1 MSMLELQDKVAIVT
15 GGNQGIGRATALRL
29 AEAGAV
35 VVIAARNQERNQ
47 QTVVEIEQ
55 RFNRKAAAF
64 AVDVSDRKAVESLVE
79 KVIEEFGHIDVL
91 VNNAGICRLSQPFEE
106 LEDEAW
112 DAVLDVNVK
121 GVLHCVRAVIP
132 LFKAQKAGKIVNV
145 ASLAGEVGGIATAAD
160 YVASKA
166 AVIGLT
172 KSLARYLGPYQV
184 NVNAVAPG
192 FIRTS
197 MTETMKIDVE
207 GIPLRSIGEAEDVA
221 EAICFLA
228 SQRSRYITGTTL
240 DVNGGLYMK

>member
-1 MSMLELQDKVAIVT
+1 MLELQDKVAIVT
-15 GGNQGIGRATALRL
+15 GGNQGIGRATALLL
-29 AEAGAV
+29 AEAGAKV
-35 VVIAARNQERNQ
+35 VVASRNQERNRQ
-47 QTVVEIEQ
+47 VAAEIER
-55 RFNRKAAAF
+55 RFQRKALPL
-64 AVDVSDRKAVESLVE
+64 AVDVAERQAVEALVE
-79 KVIEEFGHIDVL
+79 KVIEEFGQVDIL

-112 DAVLDVNVK
+112 DTVLDVNVK

-132 LFKAQKAGKIVNV
+132 FFKAKKAGKIVNV

-197 MTETMKIDVE
+197 MTEAMQIDVG
-207 GIPLRSIGEAEDVA
+207 GIPLRSVGEPEDVA

-228 SQRSRYITGTTL
+228 SSRSRYITGTTL
-240 DVNGGLYMK
+240 DINGGLYMK

>member
-1 MSMLELQDKVAIVT
+1 MLELEDKVAIVT

-29 AEAGAV
+29 AEAGAKV
-35 VVIAARNQERNQ
+35 VVASRNQERNRQ
-47 QTVVEIEQ
+47 VTAEIEQ
-55 RFNRKAAAF
+55 HFQRQALPL
-64 AVDVSDRKAVESLVE
+64 AVDVAERQAVEALVE
-79 KVIEEFGHIDVL
+79 KVIEEFGHVDVL

-106 LEDEAW
+106 LEDAAW

-184 NVNAVAPG
+184 NVNSVAPG

-197 MTETMKIDVE
+197 MTEAMEIDVE

-228 SQRSRYITGTTL
+228 SQRSRYVTGTTL

>member
-1 MSMLELQDKVAIVT
+1 MLELEDKVAIVT

-29 AEAGAV
+29 AEAGAKV
-35 VVIAARNQERNQ
+35 VVASRNQVRNRQ
-47 QTVVEIEQ
+47 VAAEIEQ
-55 RFNRKAAAF
+55 RFQRQAVPL
-64 AVDVSDRKAVESLVE
+64 AVDVAERQAVEALVE
-79 KVIEEFGHIDVL
+79 KVIEEFGHVDVL

-106 LEDEAW
+106 LEDAAW

-132 LFKAQKAGKIVNV
+132 FFKAKKAGKIVNV

-197 MTETMKIDVE
+197 MTEAMQIDVG
-207 GIPLRSIGEAEDVA
+207 GIPLRSVGEPEDVA

-228 SQRSRYITGTTL
+228 SSRSRYITGTTL

>member
-1 MSMLELQDKVAIVT
+1 MMKLQDKVAIVT
-15 GGNQGIGRATALRL
+15 GGNQGIGRATAWRL
-29 AEAGAV
+29 AEAGAKV
-35 VVIAARNQERNQ
+35 VVASRNQERNRQ
-47 QTVVEIEQ
+47 VAAEIEQ
-55 RFNRKAAAF
+55 RFQRQALPL
-64 AVDVSDRKAVESLVE
+64 AVDVAERQAVEALVE
-79 KVIEEFGHIDVL
+79 KVIEEFGQVDIL

-106 LEDEAW
+106 LEDAAW

-132 LFKAQKAGKIVNV
+132 FFKEQKAGKIVNV

-197 MTETMKIDVE
+197 MTEAMQIDVG
-207 GIPLRSIGEAEDVA
+207 GIPLRCVGEPEDVA

-228 SQRSRYITGTTL
+228 SSCSRYITGTTL

>member
-1 MSMLELQDKVAIVT
+1 MLELEDKVAIVT

-29 AEAGAV
+29 AEAGAKV
-35 VVIAARNQERNQ
+35 VVASRNQVRNRQ
-47 QTVVEIEQ
+47 VAAEIEQ
-55 RFNRKAAAF
+55 RFQRQAVPL
-64 AVDVSDRKAVESLVE
+64 AVDVAERQAVEALVK
-79 KVIEEFGHIDVL
+79 KVIEEFGQVDIL

-106 LEDEAW
+106 LEDAAW

-132 LFKAQKAGKIVNV
+132 FFKAKKAGKIVNV

-197 MTETMKIDVE
+197 MTEAMQIDVG
-207 GIPLRSIGEAEDVA
+207 GIPLRSVGEPEDVA

-228 SQRSRYITGTTL
+228 SSRSRYITGTTL

>member
-1 MSMLELQDKVAIVT
+1 MLELEDKVAIVT

-29 AEAGAV
+29 AEAGAKV
-35 VVIAARNQERNQ
+35 VVASRNQVRNRQ
-47 QTVVEIEQ
+47 VAAEIEQ
-55 RFNRKAAAF
+55 RFQRQAVPL
-64 AVDVSDRKAVESLVE
+64 AVDVAERQAVEALVE
-79 KVIEEFGHIDVL
+79 KVIEEFGHVDVL

-106 LEDEAW
+106 LEDAAW

-132 LFKAQKAGKIVNV
+132 LFKEQKAGKIVNV

-197 MTETMKIDVE
+197 MTEAMQIDVG
-207 GIPLRSIGEAEDVA
+207 GIPLRSVGEPEDVA

-228 SQRSRYITGTTL
+228 SSRSRYITGTTL

>member
-1 MSMLELQDKVAIVT
+1 MMKLQDKVAIVT
-15 GGNQGIGRATALRL
+15 GGNQGIGRAAALRL
-29 AEAGAV
+29 AEAGAKV
-35 VVIAARNQERNQ
+35 VVASRNQERNRQ
-47 QTVVEIEQ
+47 VAAEIEQ
-55 RFNRKAAAF
+55 RFQRQALPL
-64 AVDVSDRKAVESLVE
+64 AVDVAERQAVEALVE
-79 KVIEEFGHIDVL
+79 KVIEEFGQVDIL

-106 LEDEAW
+106 LEDAAW

-132 LFKAQKAGKIVNV
+132 LFKEQKAGKIVNV

-197 MTETMKIDVE
+197 MTESMQIDVG
-207 GIPLRSIGEAEDVA
+207 GIPLRSVGEPEDVA

-228 SQRSRYITGTTL
+228 SSRSRYITGTTL

>member
-1 MSMLELQDKVAIVT
+1 MMKLQDKVAIVT
-15 GGNQGIGRATALRL
+15 GGNQGIGRAAALRL
-29 AEAGAV
+29 AEAGAKV
-35 VVIAARNQERNQ
+35 VVASRNQERNRQ
-47 QTVVEIEQ
+47 VAAEIEQ
-55 RFNRKAAAF
+55 RFQRQALPL
-64 AVDVSDRKAVESLVE
+64 AVDVAERQAVEALVE
-79 KVIEEFGHIDVL
+79 KVIEEFGQVDIL

-132 LFKAQKAGKIVNV
+132 LFKAQNAGKIVNV

-166 AVIGLT
+166 AVLGLT

-197 MTETMKIDVE
+197 MTEAMQIDVG
-207 GIPLRSIGEAEDVA
+207 GIPLRSVGEPEDVA

-228 SQRSRYITGTTL
+228 SPRSRYITGTTL

>member
-1 MSMLELQDKVAIVT
+1 MLELEDKVAIVT

-29 AEAGAV
+29 AEAGAKV
-35 VVIAARNQERNQ
+35 VVASRNQVRNRQ
-47 QTVVEIEQ
+47 VAAEIEQ
-55 RFNRKAAAF
+55 RFQRQAVPL
-64 AVDVSDRKAVESLVE
+64 AVDVAERQAVEALVE
-79 KVIEEFGHIDVL
+79 KVIEEFGQVDIL

-132 LFKAQKAGKIVNV
+132 FFKEQKAGKIVNV

-197 MTETMKIDVE
+197 MTEAMQIDVG
-207 GIPLRSIGEAEDVA
+207 GIPLRSVGEPEDVA

-228 SQRSRYITGTTL
+228 SSRSRYITGTTL

>member
-1 MSMLELQDKVAIVT
+1 MMKLQDKVAIVT
-15 GGNQGIGRATALRL
+15 GGNQGIGRAAALRL
-29 AEAGAV
+29 AEAGAKV
-35 VVIAARNQERNQ
+35 VVASRNQERNRQ
-47 QTVVEIEQ
+47 VAAEIEQ
-55 RFNRKAAAF
+55 RFQRQAVPL
-64 AVDVSDRKAVESLVE
+64 AVDVAERQAVEALVE
-79 KVIEEFGHIDVL
+79 KVIEEFGQVDIL

-106 LEDEAW
+106 LEDAAW

-132 LFKAQKAGKIVNV
+132 FFKAKKAGKIVNV

-166 AVIGLT
+166 SVIGLT

-197 MTETMKIDVE
+197 MTEAMQIDVG
-207 GIPLRSIGEAEDVA
+207 GIPLRSVGEPEDVA

-228 SQRSRYITGTTL
+228 SPRSRYITGTTL

>member
-1 MSMLELQDKVAIVT
+1 MLELQDKVAIVT

-29 AEAGAV
+29 AEAGAKV
-35 VVIAARNQERNQ
+35 VVASRNQERNRQ
-47 QTVVEIEQ
+47 VAAEIEQ
-55 RFNRKAAAF
+55 RFQRQAVPL
-64 AVDVSDRKAVESLVE
+64 AVDVAERQAVEALVE
-79 KVIEEFGHIDVL
+79 KVIEEFGQVDIL

-106 LEDEAW
+106 LEDAAW

-132 LFKAQKAGKIVNV
+132 LFKEQKAGKIVNV

-197 MTETMKIDVE
+197 MTESMQIDVG
-207 GIPLRSIGEAEDVA
+207 GIPLRSVGEPEDVA

-228 SQRSRYITGTTL
+228 SSRSRYITGTTL

>member
-1 MSMLELQDKVAIVT
+1 MLELQDKVAIVT
-15 GGNQGIGRATALRL
+15 GGNQGIGRATAFRL
-29 AEAGAV
+29 AEAGATV
-35 VVIAARNQERNQ
+35 VVASRNQERNRQ
-47 QTVVEIEQ
+47 VAAEIEQ
-55 RFNRKAAAF
+55 SFQRQALPL
-64 AVDVSDRKAVESLVE
+64 AVDVAERQAVEALVE
-79 KVIEEFGHIDVL
+79 KVIEEFGQVDVL

-106 LEDEAW
+106 LEDETW
-112 DAVLDVNVK
+112 DVVLDVNVK

-132 LFKAQKAGKIVNV
+132 FFKAQKAGKIVNV

-184 NVNAVAPG
+184 TVNAVAPG
-192 FIRTS
+192 FIRTT
-197 MTETMKIDVE
+197 MTEAMQIDVG
-207 GIPLRSIGEAEDVA
+207 GIPLRSIGEPEDVA

-228 SQRSRYITGTTL
+228 SQRSRYITGITL

>member
-1 MSMLELQDKVAIVT
+1 MLELEDKVAIVT

-29 AEAGAV
+29 AEAGAKV
-35 VVIAARNQERNQ
+35 VVASRNQVRNRQ
-47 QTVVEIEQ
+47 VAAEIEQ
-55 RFNRKAAAF
+55 RFQRQAVPL
-64 AVDVSDRKAVESLVE
+64 AVDVAERQAVEALVE
-79 KVIEEFGHIDVL
+79 KVIEEFGQVDIL

-106 LEDEAW
+106 LEDAAW

-132 LFKAQKAGKIVNV
+132 LFKEQKAGKIVNV

-197 MTETMKIDVE
+197 MTESMQIDVG
-207 GIPLRSIGEAEDVA
+207 GIPLRSVGEPEDVA

-228 SQRSRYITGTTL
+228 SSRSRYITGTTL

>member
-1 MSMLELQDKVAIVT
+1 MLELEDKVAIVT

-29 AEAGAV
+29 AEAGAKV
-35 VVIAARNQERNQ
+35 VVASRNQERNRQ
-47 QTVVEIEQ
+47 VAAEIEQ
-55 RFNRKAAAF
+55 RFQRQALPL
-64 AVDVSDRKAVESLVE
+64 AVDVAERQAVEALVE
-79 KVIEEFGHIDVL
+79 KVIEEFGQVDIL

-106 LEDEAW
+106 LEDAAW

-132 LFKAQKAGKIVNV
+132 LFKEQKAGKIVNV

-197 MTETMKIDVE
+197 MTESMQIDVG
-207 GIPLRSIGEAEDVA
+207 GIPLRSVGEPEDVA

-228 SQRSRYITGTTL
+228 SSRSRYITGTTL

>member
-1 MSMLELQDKVAIVT
+1 MLELQDKVAIVT

-29 AEAGAV
+29 AEAGALV
-35 VVIAARNQERNQ
+35 VVASRNQDRNRE
-47 QTVVEIEQ
+47 VAAEIEHLFQ
-55 RFNRKAAAF
+55 KEALPL
-64 AVDVSDRKAVESLVE
+64 AVDVSDRQAVETLVE
-79 KVIEEFGHIDVL
+79 AVVNKFGHVDIL

-106 LEDEAW
+106 LEDAAW

-132 LFKAQKAGKIVNV
+132 FFKTQKAGKIVNV

-197 MTETMKIDVE
+197 MTAAMQIDVG
-207 GIPLRSIGEAEDVA
+207 GIPLRSVGEPEDVA

-228 SQRSRYITGTTL
+228 SSRSRYITGTTL

>member
-1 MSMLELQDKVAIVT
+1 MLELEDKVAIVT

-29 AEAGAV
+29 AEAGAKV
-35 VVIAARNQERNQ
+35 VVASRNQERNRQ
-47 QTVVEIEQ
+47 VAAEIEQ
-55 RFNRKAAAF
+55 RFQRQALPL
-64 AVDVSDRKAVESLVE
+64 AVDVAGRQAVEALVE
-79 KVIEEFGHIDVL
+79 KVIEEFGHVDVL
-91 VNNAGICRLSQPFEE
+91 VNNAGIYRLSQPFEE
-106 LEDEAW
+106 LEDAAW
-112 DAVLDVNVK
+112 DTVLDVNVK

-197 MTETMKIDVE
+197 MTEAMQIDVE
-207 GIPLRSIGEAEDVA
+207 EIPLRSVGEPEDVA

-228 SQRSRYITGTTL
+228 SSRSRYITGTTL

>member
-1 MSMLELQDKVAIVT
+1 MMKLQDKVAIVT
-15 GGNQGIGRATALRL
+15 GGNQGIGRAAALRL
-29 AEAGAV
+29 AEAGAKV
-35 VVIAARNQERNQ
+35 VVASRNQERNRQ
-47 QTVVEIEQ
+47 VAAEIEQ
-55 RFNRKAAAF
+55 RFQRQALPL
-64 AVDVSDRKAVESLVE
+64 AVDVAERQAVEALVE
-79 KVIEEFGHIDVL
+79 KVIEEFGQVDIL

-106 LEDEAW
+106 LEDAAW

-132 LFKAQKAGKIVNV
+132 LFKEQKAGKIVNV

-197 MTETMKIDVE
+197 MTEAMQIDVG
-207 GIPLRSIGEAEDVA
+207 GIPLRCVGEPEDVA

-228 SQRSRYITGTTL
+228 SPRSRYITGTTL

>member
-1 MSMLELQDKVAIVT
+1 MLELEDKVAIVT

-29 AEAGAV
+29 AEAGAKV
-35 VVIAARNQERNQ
+35 VVASRNQVRNRQ
-47 QTVVEIEQ
+47 VAAEIEQ
-55 RFNRKAAAF
+55 RFQRQAVPL
-64 AVDVSDRKAVESLVE
+64 AVDVAERQAVEALVE
-79 KVIEEFGHIDVL
+79 KVIEEFGQVDIL

-106 LEDEAW
+106 LEDAAW

-166 AVIGLT
+166 AVIGVT

-197 MTETMKIDVE
+197 MTEAMQIDVG
-207 GIPLRSIGEAEDVA
+207 GIPLRSVGEPEDVA

-228 SQRSRYITGTTL
+228 SSRSRYITGTTL

>member
-1 MSMLELQDKVAIVT
+1 MMKLQDKVAIVT

-29 AEAGAV
+29 AEAGAKV
-35 VVIAARNQERNQ
+35 VVASRNQVRNRQ
-47 QTVVEIEQ
+47 VAAEIEQ
-55 RFNRKAAAF
+55 RFQRQAVPL
-64 AVDVSDRKAVESLVE
+64 AVDVAERQAVEALVE
-79 KVIEEFGHIDVL
+79 KVIEEFGQVDIL

-106 LEDEAW
+106 LEDAAW

-132 LFKAQKAGKIVNV
+132 LFKEQKAGKIVNV

-197 MTETMKIDVE
+197 MTESMQIDVG
-207 GIPLRSIGEAEDVA
+207 GIPLRSVGEPEDVA

-228 SQRSRYITGTTL
+228 SSRSRYITGTTL

>member
-1 MSMLELQDKVAIVT
+1 MLELEDKVAIVT

-29 AEAGAV
+29 AEAGAKV
-35 VVIAARNQERNQ
+35 VVASRNQVRNRQ
-47 QTVVEIEQ
+47 VAAEIEQ
-55 RFNRKAAAF
+55 RFQRQAVPL
-64 AVDVSDRKAVESLVE
+64 AVDVAERQAVEALVE
-79 KVIEEFGHIDVL
+79 KVIEEFGQVDVL

-106 LEDEAW
+106 LEDAAW

-132 LFKAQKAGKIVNV
+132 FFKTQKAGKIVNV

-197 MTETMKIDVE
+197 MTESMQIDVG
-207 GIPLRSIGEAEDVA
+207 GIPLRSVGEPEDVA

-228 SQRSRYITGTTL
+228 SSRSRYITGTTL

>member
-1 MSMLELQDKVAIVT
+1 MLELEDKVAIVT

-29 AEAGAV
+29 AEAGAKV
-35 VVIAARNQERNQ
+35 VVASRNQVRNRQ
-47 QTVVEIEQ
+47 VAAEIEQ
-55 RFNRKAAAF
+55 RFQRQAVPL
-64 AVDVSDRKAVESLVE
+64 AVDVAERQAVEALVK
-79 KVIEEFGHIDVL
+79 KVIEEFGQVDIL

-106 LEDEAW
+106 LEDAAW

-132 LFKAQKAGKIVNV
+132 FFKTQKAGKIVNV

-172 KSLARYLGPYQV
+172 KSLARYLGPYQI

-197 MTETMKIDVE
+197 MTEAMKIDVE

>member
-1 MSMLELQDKVAIVT
+1 MLELQDKVAIVT

-29 AEAGAV
+29 AEAGALV
-35 VVIAARNQERNQ
+35 VVASRNQDRNRE
-47 QTVVEIEQ
+47 VAAEIEHLFQ
-55 RFNRKAAAF
+55 KEALPL
-64 AVDVSDRKAVESLVE
+64 AVDVSDRQAVETLVE
-79 KVIEEFGHIDVL
+79 AVVNKFGHVDIL

-106 LEDEAW
+106 LEDAAW
-112 DAVLDVNVK
+112 DSVLDVNVK

-132 LFKAQKAGKIVNV
+132 FFKTQKAGKIVNV

-192 FIRTS
+192 FIRTT
-197 MTETMKIDVE
+197 MTEAMTINVE
-207 GIPLRSIGEAEDVA
+207 TIPLRSIGEAEDVA

-228 SQRSRYITGTTL
+228 SPRSRYITGTTL

>member
-1 MSMLELQDKVAIVT
+1 MLELEDKVAIVT

-29 AEAGAV
+29 AEAGAKV
-35 VVIAARNQERNQ
+35 VVASRNQERNRQ
-47 QTVVEIEQ
+47 VAAEIEQ
-55 RFNRKAAAF
+55 HFQRQAVPL
-64 AVDVSDRKAVESLVE
+64 AVDVAERQAVEALVE
-79 KVIEEFGHIDVL
+79 KVIEEFGQVDIL

-132 LFKAQKAGKIVNV
+132 LFKEQKAGKIVNV

-197 MTETMKIDVE
+197 MTEAMQIDVG
-207 GIPLRSIGEAEDVA
+207 GIPLRSVGEPEDVA

-228 SQRSRYITGTTL
+228 SSRSRYITGTTL

>member
-1 MSMLELQDKVAIVT
+1 MLELQDKVAIVT

-35 VVIAARNQERNQ
+35 VVIAARDQERNQ

-79 KVIEEFGHIDVL
+79 KVIEEFGHVDIL

-172 KSLARYLGPYQV
+172 KSLAR
-184 NVNAVAPG
+184 
-192 FIRTS
+192 
-197 MTETMKIDVE
+197 
-207 GIPLRSIGEAEDVA
+207 
-221 EAICFLA
+221 
-228 SQRSRYITGTTL
+228 
-240 DVNGGLYMK
+240 

>member
-1 MSMLELQDKVAIVT
+1 MLELKDKVAIVT
-15 GGNQGIGRATALRL
+15 GGNQGIGRATAFRL
-29 AEAGAV
+29 AEAGATV
-35 VVIAARNQERNQ
+35 VVASRNQERNRQ
-47 QTVVEIEQ
+47 VAAEIEQ
-55 RFNRKAAAF
+55 SFQRQALPL
-64 AVDVSDRKAVESLVE
+64 AVDVAERQAVEALVE
-79 KVIEEFGHIDVL
+79 KVIEEFGQVDVL

-121 GVLHCVRAVIP
+121 SVLHCVRAVIP
-132 LFKAQKAGKIVNV
+132 FFKAQKAGKIVNV

-192 FIRTS
+192 FIRTT
-197 MTETMKIDVE
+197 MTEAMHIDVG
-207 GIPLRSIGEAEDVA
+207 GIPLRSIGEPEDVA

-228 SQRSRYITGTTL
+228 SQRSRYITGMTL

>member
-1 MSMLELQDKVAIVT
+1 MLELQDKVAIVT

-29 AEAGAV
+29 AEAGALV
-35 VVIAARNQERNQ
+35 VVASRNQDRNRE
-47 QTVVEIEQ
+47 VAAEIEHLFQ
-55 RFNRKAAAF
+55 KEALPL
-64 AVDVSDRKAVESLVE
+64 AVDVSDRQAVETLVE
-79 KVIEEFGHIDVL
+79 AVVNKFGHVDIL

-106 LEDEAW
+106 LEDAAW

-132 LFKAQKAGKIVNV
+132 FFKTQKAGKIVNV

-197 MTETMKIDVE
+197 MTAAMQIDVG
-207 GIPLRSIGEAEDVA
+207 GIPLRSIGEPEDVA

-228 SQRSRYITGTTL
+228 SPRSRYITGTTL

>member
-1 MSMLELQDKVAIVT
+1 MLELEDKVAIVT

-29 AEAGAV
+29 AEAGAKV
-35 VVIAARNQERNQ
+35 VVASRNQERNRQ
-47 QTVVEIEQ
+47 VAAEIEQ
-55 RFNRKAAAF
+55 RFQRQALPL
-64 AVDVSDRKAVESLVE
+64 AVDVAERQAVEALVE
-79 KVIEEFGHIDVL
+79 KVIEEFGQVDIL

-106 LEDEAW
+106 LEDAAW

-197 MTETMKIDVE
+197 MTEAMQIDVG
-207 GIPLRSIGEAEDVA
+207 GIPLRSIGEPEDVA

-228 SQRSRYITGTTL
+228 SSRSRYITGTTL

>member
-1 MSMLELQDKVAIVT
+1 MMELQDKVAIVT

-29 AEAGAV
+29 AEAGAKV
-35 VVIAARNQERNQ
+35 VVASRNQVRNRQ
-47 QTVVEIEQ
+47 VAAEIEQ
-55 RFNRKAAAF
+55 RFQRQAVPL
-64 AVDVSDRKAVESLVE
+64 AVDVAERQAVEALVE
-79 KVIEEFGHIDVL
+79 KVIEEFGQVDIL

-106 LEDEAW
+106 LEDAAW

-132 LFKAQKAGKIVNV
+132 LFKEQKAGKIVNV
-145 ASLAGEVGGIATAAD
+145 TSLAGEVGGIATAAD

-197 MTETMKIDVE
+197 MTESMQIDVGE
-207 GIPLRSIGEAEDVA
+207 IPLRCVGEPEDVA

-228 SQRSRYITGTTL
+228 SSRSRYITGTTL

>member
-1 MSMLELQDKVAIVT
+1 MLELEDKVAIVT

-29 AEAGAV
+29 AEAGAKV
-35 VVIAARNQERNQ
+35 VVASRNQVRNRQ
-47 QTVVEIEQ
+47 VAAEIEHLFQ
-55 RFNRKAAAF
+55 KEALPL
-64 AVDVSDRKAVESLVE
+64 AVDVSDRQAVETLVE
-79 KVIEEFGHIDVL
+79 AVVNKFGHVDIL

-106 LEDEAW
+106 LEDAAW

-132 LFKAQKAGKIVNV
+132 FFKTQKVGKIVNV

-197 MTETMKIDVE
+197 MTAAMQIDVG
-207 GIPLRSIGEAEDVA
+207 GIPLRSIGEPEDVA

-228 SQRSRYITGTTL
+228 SPRSRYITGTTL

>member
-1 MSMLELQDKVAIVT
+1 MLELEDKVAIVT

-29 AEAGAV
+29 AEAGAKV
-35 VVIAARNQERNQ
+35 VVASRNQERNRQ
-47 QTVVEIEQ
+47 VAAEIEQ
-55 RFNRKAAAF
+55 RFQRQALPL
-64 AVDVSDRKAVESLVE
+64 AVDVAERQAVEALVE
-79 KVIEEFGHIDVL
+79 KVIEEFGQVDIL
-91 VNNAGICRLSQPFEE
+91 INNAGICRLSQPFEE
-106 LEDEAW
+106 LEDAAW

-132 LFKAQKAGKIVNV
+132 FFKAQKAGKIVNV

-197 MTETMKIDVE
+197 MTEAMQIDVE
-207 GIPLRSIGEAEDVA
+207 EIPLRSVGEPEDVA

-228 SQRSRYITGTTL
+228 SSRSRYITGTTL

>member
-1 MSMLELQDKVAIVT
+1 MMKLQDKVAIVT
-15 GGNQGIGRATALRL
+15 GGNQGIGRAAALRL
-29 AEAGAV
+29 AEAGAKV
-35 VVIAARNQERNQ
+35 VVASRNQERNRQ
-47 QTVVEIEQ
+47 VAAEIEQ
-55 RFNRKAAAF
+55 RFQRQALPL
-64 AVDVSDRKAVESLVE
+64 AVDVAERQAVEALVE
-79 KVIEEFGHIDVL
+79 KVIEEFGHVDVL

-106 LEDEAW
+106 LEDAAW

-132 LFKAQKAGKIVNV
+132 LFKEQKAGKIVNV

-197 MTETMKIDVE
+197 MTESMQIDVG
-207 GIPLRSIGEAEDVA
+207 GIPLRSVGEPEDVA

-228 SQRSRYITGTTL
+228 SSRSRYITGTTL

>member
-1 MSMLELQDKVAIVT
+1 MLELQDKVAIVT

-29 AEAGAV
+29 AEAGALV
-35 VVIAARNQERNQ
+35 VVASRNQDRNRE
-47 QTVVEIEQ
+47 VAAEIEHLFQ
-55 RFNRKAAAF
+55 KEALPL
-64 AVDVSDRKAVESLVE
+64 AVDVSDRQAVETLVE
-79 KVIEEFGHIDVL
+79 AVVNKFGHVDIL

-106 LEDEAW
+106 LEDAAW

-132 LFKAQKAGKIVNV
+132 FFKTQKAGKIVNV

-197 MTETMKIDVE
+197 MTAAMQIDVG
-207 GIPLRSIGEAEDVA
+207 GIPLRSIGEPEDVA

-228 SQRSRYITGTTL
+228 SSRSRYITGTTL

>member
-1 MSMLELQDKVAIVT
+1 MMKLQDKVAIVT
-15 GGNQGIGRATALRL
+15 GGNQGIGRAAALRL
-29 AEAGAV
+29 AEAGAKV
-35 VVIAARNQERNQ
+35 VVASRNQERNRQ
-47 QTVVEIEQ
+47 VAAEIEQ
-55 RFNRKAAAF
+55 RFQRQALPL
-64 AVDVSDRKAVESLVE
+64 AVDVAERQAVEALVE
-79 KVIEEFGHIDVL
+79 KVIEEFGQVDIL

-112 DAVLDVNVK
+112 DTVLDVNVK

-132 LFKAQKAGKIVNV
+132 LFKAQKTGKIVNV
-145 ASLAGEVGGIATAAD
+145 ASLAGEVGGFATAAD

-172 KSLARYLGPYQV
+172 KSLARYLGPHQV

-192 FIRTS
+192 FIHTS
-197 MTETMKIDVE
+197 MTEAMQIDLE
-207 GIPLRSIGEAEDVA
+207 QIPLRSIGEAEDVA

-228 SQRSRYITGTTL
+228 SPRSRYITGTTL

>member
-1 MSMLELQDKVAIVT
+1 MLELEDKVAIVT

-29 AEAGAV
+29 AEAGAKV
-35 VVIAARNQERNQ
+35 VVASRNQVRNRQ
-47 QTVVEIEQ
+47 VAAEIEHLFQ
-55 RFNRKAAAF
+55 KEALPL
-64 AVDVSDRKAVESLVE
+64 AVDVSDRQAVETLVE
-79 KVIEEFGHIDVL
+79 AVVNKFGHVDIL

-106 LEDEAW
+106 LEDAAW

-132 LFKAQKAGKIVNV
+132 FFKTQKAGKIVNV

-197 MTETMKIDVE
+197 MTAAMQIDVG
-207 GIPLRSIGEAEDVA
+207 GIPLRSIGEPEDVA

-228 SQRSRYITGTTL
+228 SPRSRYITGTTL

>member
-1 MSMLELQDKVAIVT
+1 MLELEDKVAIVT

-29 AEAGAV
+29 AEAGAKV
-35 VVIAARNQERNQ
+35 VVASRNQVRNRQ
-47 QTVVEIEQ
+47 VAAEIEQ
-55 RFNRKAAAF
+55 RFQRQAVPL
-64 AVDVSDRKAVESLVE
+64 AVDVAERQAVEALVE
-79 KVIEEFGHIDVL
+79 KVIEEFGQVDIL

-106 LEDEAW
+106 LEDAAW

-132 LFKAQKAGKIVNV
+132 LFKEQKAGKIVNV

-197 MTETMKIDVE
+197 MTEAMQIDVG
-207 GIPLRSIGEAEDVA
+207 GIPLRSVGEPEDVA

-228 SQRSRYITGTTL
+228 SSRSRYITGTTL

>member
-1 MSMLELQDKVAIVT
+1 MLELEDKVAIVT

-29 AEAGAV
+29 AEAGAKV
-35 VVIAARNQERNQ
+35 VVASRNQERNRQ
-47 QTVVEIEQ
+47 VAAEIEQ
-55 RFNRKAAAF
+55 RFQRQALPL
-64 AVDVSDRKAVESLVE
+64 AVDVAERQAVEALVE
-79 KVIEEFGHIDVL
+79 KVIEEFGQVDIL

-106 LEDEAW
+106 LEDAAW

-132 LFKAQKAGKIVNV
+132 LFKEQKAGKIVNV

-197 MTETMKIDVE
+197 MTEAMQIDVG
-207 GIPLRSIGEAEDVA
+207 GIPLRSVGEPEDVA

-228 SQRSRYITGTTL
+228 SSRSRYITGTTL

>member
-1 MSMLELQDKVAIVT
+1 MLELQDKVAIVT

-29 AEAGAV
+29 AEAGALV
-35 VVIAARNQERNQ
+35 VVASRNQDRNRE
-47 QTVVEIEQ
+47 VAAEIEYLFQ
-55 RFNRKAAAF
+55 KEALPL
-64 AVDVSDRKAVESLVE
+64 AVDVSDRQAVETLVE
-79 KVIEEFGHIDVL
+79 AVVNKFGHVDIL

-106 LEDEAW
+106 LEDAAW

-132 LFKAQKAGKIVNV
+132 FFKTQKAGKIVNV

-197 MTETMKIDVE
+197 MTAAMQIDVG
-207 GIPLRSIGEAEDVA
+207 GIPLRSVGEPEDVA

-228 SQRSRYITGTTL
+228 SSRSRYITGTTL

>member
-1 MSMLELQDKVAIVT
+1 MLELEDKVAIVT

-29 AEAGAV
+29 AEAGAKV
-35 VVIAARNQERNQ
+35 VVASRNQVRNRQ
-47 QTVVEIEQ
+47 VAAEIEQ
-55 RFNRKAAAF
+55 RFQRQAVPL
-64 AVDVSDRKAVESLVE
+64 AVDVAERQAVEALVE
-79 KVIEEFGHIDVL
+79 KVIEEFGQVDIL

-106 LEDEAW
+106 LEDAAW

-132 LFKAQKAGKIVNV
+132 FFKAKKAGKIVNV

-197 MTETMKIDVE
+197 MTEAMQIDVG
-207 GIPLRSIGEAEDVA
+207 GIPLRSVGEPEDVA

-228 SQRSRYITGTTL
+228 SSRSRYITGTTL

>member
-1 MSMLELQDKVAIVT
+1 MLELQDKVAIVT

-29 AEAGAV
+29 AEAGALV
-35 VVIAARNQERNQ
+35 VVASRNQDRNRE
-47 QTVVEIEQ
+47 VAAEIEHLFQ
-55 RFNRKAAAF
+55 KEALPL
-64 AVDVSDRKAVESLVE
+64 AVDVSDRQAVETLVE
-79 KVIEEFGHIDVL
+79 AVVNKFGHVDIL

-106 LEDEAW
+106 LEDAAW
-112 DAVLDVNVK
+112 DSVLDVNVK

-132 LFKAQKAGKIVNV
+132 FFKTQKAGKIVNV

-197 MTETMKIDVE
+197 MTAAMQIDVG
-207 GIPLRSIGEAEDVA
+207 GIPLRSIGEPEDVA

-228 SQRSRYITGTTL
+228 SSRSRYITGTTL

>member
-1 MSMLELQDKVAIVT
+1 MLELQDKVAIVT

-29 AEAGAV
+29 AEAGALV
-35 VVIAARNQERNQ
+35 VVASRNQDRNRE
-47 QTVVEIEQ
+47 VAAEIEHLFQ
-55 RFNRKAAAF
+55 KEALPL
-64 AVDVSDRKAVESLVE
+64 AVDVSDRQAVETLVE
-79 KVIEEFGHIDVL
+79 AVVNKFGHVDIL

-106 LEDEAW
+106 LEDAAW
-112 DAVLDVNVK
+112 DSVLDVNVK

-132 LFKAQKAGKIVNV
+132 FFKTQKAGKIVNV

-197 MTETMKIDVE
+197 MTAAMQIDVG
-207 GIPLRSIGEAEDVA
+207 GIPLRSIGEPEDVA

-228 SQRSRYITGTTL
+228 SPRSRYITGTTL